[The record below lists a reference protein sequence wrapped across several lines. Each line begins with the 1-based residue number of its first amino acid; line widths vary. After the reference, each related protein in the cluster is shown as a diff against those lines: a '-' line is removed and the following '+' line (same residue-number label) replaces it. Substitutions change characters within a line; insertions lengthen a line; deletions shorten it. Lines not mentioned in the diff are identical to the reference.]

1 MRKAEN
7 MHRHSIRY
15 NGIQDVAQRNISR
28 KHAAFICHEK
38 AILYVSNAMLSK
50 YRELSDDVFFF

>member
-1 MRKAEN
+1 MSKAKN

-38 AILYVSNAMLSK
+38 AILHASNAVYLSIESSLMM
-50 YRELSDDVFFF
+50 YFSF

>member
-1 MRKAEN
+1 MVWVYFTFILYLYI

-28 KHAAFICHEK
+28 KHDVFICHEK
-38 AILYVSNAMLSK
+38 AIHVSNAL
-50 YRELSDDVFFF
+50 